1 VRARALFVGLTV
13 ILSLVSVFSFIGNV
27 HANPPCNPGS
37 PPICYL
43 ETNTTVP
50 ASDATVYVRLDNSMF
65 FTLPHTFAFLNGTR
79 HTIEVMNTTL
89 RVPSTGVRYF
99 WKQWNYGGYQYE
111 PSTMLQTPLMIVNYT
126 GPNAFKAEF
135 SRVPPVGCIS
145 NCNLEAKT
153 TVAAGEATVR
163 VQVDSSAFY
172 SLPYTF
178 SFANGTIHTIQVLN
192 NTFTGVSGARY
203 VWKQWTQGTAHYPS
217 TTLTTPQMINNYTTG
232 AAAGP
237 FTAEFDKE
245 YQLTLSFTDPSNN
258 PLSPASS
265 ISLTSGSDTV
275 TLTSFSNQWVGAKVW
290 TVTDLKWQGVAGL
303 QVASQTIDLT
313 GGVLSKAVKVNAFS
327 ATVKAVDKSN
337 NPVAG
342 VVVTVPLLNSTVK
355 TFTTNSQGLADMGYV
370 PQGNYAAHVTYNGAE
385 VGNYVFTV
393 GSVDTSSMP
402 TLTVTVATAG
412 GSGIPGTTTIV
423 SAVALFAILGV
434 VVLLLF
440 LAFRVRKKPVP
451 PKI

>member
-1 VRARALFVGLTV
+1 MRARALFVGLTV
-13 ILSLVSVFSFIGNV
+13 ILSLVSVLSFLGNV

-50 ASDATVYVRLDNSMF
+50 ASDATVYVRLDNSTF
-65 FTLPHTFAFLNGTR
+65 FTLPHTFAFFNGTR
-79 HTIEVMNTTL
+79 HSIEVMNTTL

-111 PSTMLQTPLMIVNYT
+111 PQTMLHTPLMVVNYT
-126 GPNAFKAEF
+126 GPNAFQAQF

-145 NCNLEAKT
+145 NCNLEADT
-153 TVAAGEATVR
+153 TVAAGEGTIK

-192 NTFTGVSGARY
+192 NSFTGASGARY
-203 VWKQWTQGTAHYPS
+203 VWKQWTHGTSHYS
-217 TTLTTPQMINNYTTG
+217 SATLTTPQMIYNYTMG
-232 AAAGP
+232 AAGP
-237 FTAEFDKE
+237 FIAEFDKE

-258 PLSPASS
+258 PIGPPSS
-265 ISLTSGSDTV
+265 VTLTSGSDTV
-275 TLTSFSNQWVGAKVW
+275 TLTSFSSQWVGAKLW

-303 QVASQTIDLT
+303 EVASQTIDLT
-313 GGVLSKAVKVNAFS
+313 GGGLSKAVKVNAFS
-327 ATVKAVDKSN
+327 ATVKAVDRSN

-342 VVVTVPLLNSTVK
+342 VTVTVTLLNSTVK
-355 TFTTNSQGLADMGYV
+355 TFTTNSQGLADIGYV
-370 PQGNYAAHVTYNGAE
+370 PQGLYTAHVSYNGSD
-385 VGNYVFTV
+385 VGTW
-393 GSVDTSSMP
+393 SVDASSMP
-402 TLTVTVATAG
+402 TLTVAVAVAG
-412 GSGIPGTTTIV
+412 GSGVLGTTTVV
-423 SAVALFAILGV
+423 SAVVLFAILGV
-434 VVLLLF
+434 VLLLLF
-440 LAFRVRKKPVP
+440 LAFHVRKKPVP

>member
-1 VRARALFVGLTV
+1 
-13 ILSLVSVFSFIGNV
+13 
-27 HANPPCNPGS
+27 
-37 PPICYL
+37 
-43 ETNTTVP
+43 
-50 ASDATVYVRLDNSMF
+50 
-65 FTLPHTFAFLNGTR
+65 
-79 HTIEVMNTTL
+79 
-89 RVPSTGVRYF
+89 
-99 WKQWNYGGYQYE
+99 
-111 PSTMLQTPLMIVNYT
+111 MLHTPLMVVNYT
-126 GPNAFKAEF
+126 GPNAFQAEF

-153 TVAAGEATVR
+153 TVAVGDGTIK
-163 VQVDSSAFY
+163 VQVDSSAY
-172 SLPYTF
+172 YTLPYTF

-192 NTFTGVSGARY
+192 NTFTGASGARY
-203 VWKQWTQGTAHYPS
+203 VWKQWTHGTNQYPS
-217 TTLTTPQMINNYTTG
+217 ATLTTPQMIYNYTTG
-232 AAAGP
+232 AAGP

-258 PLSPASS
+258 PLGPPSS
-265 ISLTSGSDTV
+265 VTLTSGSDTV
-275 TLTSFSNQWVGAKVW
+275 TLTSFSNQWVGAKLW

-303 QVASQTIDLT
+303 EVASQTIDLT

-327 ATVKAVDKSN
+327 ATVKAVDRSN
-337 NPVAG
+337 NPVAAATG
-342 VVVTVPLLNSTVK
+342 TLNLLNSTVHP
-355 TFTTNSQGLADMGYV
+355 FTTNSQGLADIGYV
-370 PQGNYAAHVTYNGAE
+370 PQGPYTAHVTYNGAE